1 MTFTEAIQAY
11 RQRSLLPE
19 EEILAEQIAEYPKM
33 GSNGHNWLE
42 DALVGLL
49 ALDTGD
55 APPEG
60 MEKSTWQRQIA
71 LLDCLLSMAREIVEY
86 RVLLAD
92 IKAQIAEARR
102 IAEVVA

>member
-19 EEILAEQIAEYPKM
+19 EQVLAEQITDYPTTLD
-33 GSNGHNWLE
+33 GHNWIE
-42 DALVGLL
+42 ETLVGLL

-92 IKAQIAEARR
+92 LKAQIAEAQR